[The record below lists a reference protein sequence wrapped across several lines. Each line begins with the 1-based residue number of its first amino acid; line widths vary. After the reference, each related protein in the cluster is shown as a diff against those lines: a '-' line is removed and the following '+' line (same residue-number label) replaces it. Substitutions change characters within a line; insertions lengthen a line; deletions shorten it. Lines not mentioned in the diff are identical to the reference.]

1 MFELGV
7 SLLRLLEASVMDV
20 GHQRFMPHS
29 SRQAPQV
36 FLGEDDTSMVR
47 VVEVLVHL
55 LGRVTKIEVGR
66 GLSLLCS
73 Q

>member
-29 SRQAPQV
+29 SCQAPQV